1 MLHDIPPPEGPLC
14 MGLTGEPLAGFSPLK
29 DAYQVFQSLCTA
41 PAAPTGGRCQIGTG
55 LCSPTYLSQWFPG
68 CHANQASVICNR
80 ESGGNPT
87 ALNDDC
93 RIGATPDYSAGLF
106 QITLLVPPP
115 VCAAAFSYTSYPN
128 PSCQILDQP
137 TVDYCL
143 YGDGQTFFGYF
154 DPDENAAYASAM
166 SGGGQDWS
174 PWGSPNVICM
184 QLVASLCP

>member
-106 QITLLVPPP
+106 QINLLVHPP
-115 VCAAAFSYTSYPN
+115 VCAAAFSYK
-128 PSCQILDQP
+128 
-137 TVDYCL
+137 
-143 YGDGQTFFGYF
+143 
-154 DPDENAAYASAM
+154 
-166 SGGGQDWS
+166 
-174 PWGSPNVICM
+174 
-184 QLVASLCP
+184 